1 MAKMSADN
9 LKNNL
14 NTLAKIFLWDVVFV
28 NPIGGGDADV
38 LNVRCQSTT
47 KPGRSFGSILI
58 DYKATPGVKFP
69 GRARLTH
76 TFPCTF
82 VESTDAKTYDAL
94 YKWMQAIWH
103 DRLGTGLPDISIKS
117 DIYLNLLSEDG
128 SISEKIKLVG
138 AYVELLDETPLNY
151 GTDAGIVYSATFSYD
166 RWEKVS

>member
-1 MAKMSADN
+1 MSADN

-28 NPIGGGDADV
+28 NPIGGGDSEV

-47 KPGRSFGSILI
+47 KPGRSFGAILV
-58 DYKATPGVKFP
+58 DYKATAGVKFP
-69 GRARLTH
+69 GRMRLTH

-94 YKWMQAIWH
+94 YKWMQAISH
-103 DRLGTGLPDISIKS
+103 DRLNVGLPDILIKA
-117 DIYLNLLSEDG
+117 DIYLNLLAADG
-128 SISEKIKLVG
+128 KISEKIKLTG

-151 GTDAGIVYSATFSYD
+151 STDAGIVYSVTFSYD
-166 RWEKVS
+166 RWEKVK

>member
-1 MAKMSADN
+1 MGNMSADN

-14 NTLAKIFLWDVVFV
+14 NTLAKIFLWEAVFV
-28 NPIGGGDADV
+28 NPVGGGDAEV

-58 DYKATPGVKFP
+58 DYKATAGIKYA
-69 GRARLTH
+69 GRMRLTH

-94 YKWMQAIWH
+94 YKWMQVICH
-103 DRLGTGLPDISIKS
+103 NRLGIGAPDPAYKA
-117 DIYLNLLSEDG
+117 DIYLNLLNEDG
-128 SISEKIKLVG
+128 TIAEKIKLTG

-151 GTDAGIVYSATFSYD
+151 GTDAGIVYSVTFSYD
-166 RWEKVS
+166 NWVKM